1 MMKKILKSYQRWIKT
16 SRIEAQC
23 HGWPPLRGDREHKGL
38 LSEPRPCH
46 TKGSGKIDCD
56 AIWSSRYRQLT
67 GPCNLTLQGLSL
79 KVENDEKEI
88 SNLGLSHHTSIT
100 RIVAHALAPIQSPF
114 SRQKRGSACL
124 LKKLLDI
131 SGGESLAIG
140 WWTDRLRELLSSCF
154 PSFLFSLWEYGEI
167 KKHLFCYTSMEEN
180 KLANKKKV
188 KFEKIYLVFSHPTYD
203 RQTNILSGFSIL
215 SRLSSCSFSTNH
227 LSHKRGH
234 KPRESV
240 VLCRNLC
247 DLQLL

>member
-1 MMKKILKSYQRWIKT
+1 MLNSYQRWVKE
-16 SRIEAQC
+16 SKIEAQY
-23 HGWPPLRGDREHKGL
+23 HGWPALRGDREHKGL

-56 AIWSSRYRQLT
+56 AIWSCRYRQLT

-88 SNLGLSHHTSIT
+88 SSSGLSHHTSIT
-100 RIVAHALAPIQSPF
+100 RIVEHALAPIQSPF

-124 LKKLLDI
+124 LKKVLDI

-167 KKHLFCYTSMEEN
+167 KETLVLLHVYGT
-180 KLANKKKV
+180 KK
-188 KFEKIYLVFSHPTYD
+188 
-203 RQTNILSGFSIL
+203 
-215 SRLSSCSFSTNH
+215 
-227 LSHKRGH
+227 
-234 KPRESV
+234 
-240 VLCRNLC
+240 
-247 DLQLL
+247 